1 MRGATGP
8 DGRGSGRASR
18 TIAGMNVAG
27 SPSIALP
34 PRVRDFIAAPHFASV
49 ATVDVDGSP
58 RQAIIWYLL
67 DGDELVVNSRVGRR
81 WPTNALRDQRVYVAV
96 FDETDPLRWVGLLG
110 TAEPIEDQP
119 QAQADIAAM
128 ARRYHHDDPATA
140 ERKIRDFERME
151 RISFRIR
158 VRAVHE
164 HLD

>member
-1 MRGATGP
+1 
-8 DGRGSGRASR
+8 
-18 TIAGMNVAG
+18 MNVAG

-34 PRVRDFIAAPHFASV
+34 PHIRDFVAAPHFGSV
-49 ATVDVDGSP
+49 ATVDSDGSP
-58 RQAIIWYLL
+58 RQAIIWYLP

-81 WPTNALRDQRVYVAV
+81 WPTNLLRDPRVYVAV
-96 FDETDPLRWVGLLG
+96 FDEGDPLRWVGLLA
-110 TAEPIEDQP
+110 TAEPVEDQS

-140 ERKIRDFERME
+140 ERKIREFEQQQ

-158 VRAVHE
+158 VRAVHQ

>member
-1 MRGATGP
+1 
-8 DGRGSGRASR
+8 
-18 TIAGMNVAG
+18 MNVAG

-34 PRVRDFIAAPHFASV
+34 THVREFIAAPHFGSV
-49 ATVDVDGSP
+49 ATVDADGSP

-81 WPTNALRDQRVYVAV
+81 WPTNLLRDPRVYVAV
-96 FDETDPLRWVGLLG
+96 FDEDDPLRWVGLLG
-110 TAEPIEDQP
+110 TAEPVEEQP
-119 QAQADIAAM
+119 LAQADIATM

-140 ERKIRDFERME
+140 ERKIRDFVQQQ

-158 VRAVHE
+158 VRAVHQ

>member
-1 MRGATGP
+1 
-8 DGRGSGRASR
+8 
-18 TIAGMNVAG
+18 MNVAG

-34 PRVRDFIAAPHFASV
+34 PHIRDFIAAPHFGSI
-49 ATVDVDGSP
+49 ATVDADGSP

-67 DGDELVVNSRVGRR
+67 NGDGLVVNSRVGRR
-81 WPTNALRDQRVYVAV
+81 WPTNVLRDPRVYMAV
-96 FDETDPLRWVGLLG
+96 FDEADPLRWVGLLS
-110 TAEPIEDQP
+110 TAEAVTDQP

-158 VRAVHE
+158 VRAIHE

>member
-1 MRGATGP
+1 
-8 DGRGSGRASR
+8 
-18 TIAGMNVAG
+18 MNVAS

-34 PRVRDFIAAPHFASV
+34 PHIRDFIAAPHFGSI
-49 ATVDVDGSP
+49 ATVDADGSP

-81 WPTNALRDQRVYVAV
+81 WPTNALREPRVYLAV
-96 FDETDPLRWVGLLG
+96 FDEADPLRWVGLLG
-110 TAEPIEDQP
+110 TAEPVEDQP
-119 QAQADIAAM
+119 RAQADIAAM
-128 ARRYHHDDPATA
+128 ARRYHHDDLATA

-158 VRAVHE
+158 VRAIHE